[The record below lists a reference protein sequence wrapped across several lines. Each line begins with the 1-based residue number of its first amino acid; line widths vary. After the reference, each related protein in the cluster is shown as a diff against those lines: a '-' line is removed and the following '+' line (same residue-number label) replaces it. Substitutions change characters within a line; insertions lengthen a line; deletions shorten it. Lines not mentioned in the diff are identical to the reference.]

1 MSDSARVRSI
11 DALDDLRE
19 ALIQFGDRTL
29 QALDAAAAELRR
41 THEWLDDQER
51 YWRDEIRKQEEAVFL
66 AKQELA
72 RRRMMKVGDRHVD
85 CSEQEKA
92 LRRAKERLEFAEEK
106 QELTRHW
113 LRQWATETMEFEGPC
128 RQLKG
133 LLESDLV
140 RACNLLENKTEA
152 LEAYLAVTP
161 PERSA
166 PKQVSGPAEPAS
178 RLAAGPQSAP
188 SAVSGEESA

>member
-1 MSDSARVRSI
+1 MSDSARVHSI

-29 QALDAAAAELRR
+29 QALDAASAELRR

-51 YWRDEIRKQEEAVFL
+51 YWRDQIRKQEEAVFL

-85 CSEQEKA
+85 CSDQEKE

-133 LLESDLV
+133 FLESDLV
-140 RACNLLENKTEA
+140 RANTLLENKTDA

-161 PERSA
+161 PERPA
-166 PKQVSGPAEPAS
+166 PKPVSAPAEP
-178 RLAAGPQSAP
+178 SAP
-188 SAVSGEESA
+188 NVTSSQPTPATAAREESA